1 MSKINP
7 AVKAFTVLIC
17 GLLISFSYSV
27 LLNSILIG
35 VCLMLLLLSG
45 VRPLSILKILLPAT
59 LAAASLFFAA
69 LMHPGAPLASHESSS
84 LNFGVMSSSM
94 TSFSNAVQLALRI
107 YAYAFLGM
115 LFALTTDA
123 EEFIYSLMQQC
134 RLSPKFAYG
143 VLAAY
148 HLLPT
153 LKREYATIRMAYK
166 VKGCRVTPL
175 SFSPVFSMLVNTMH
189 WSENVAMAME
199 SKGFDGTF
207 NRTCYIKMSVHWY
220 DYCFFMFFTSM
231 VLIMLY
237 TSFL

>member
-7 AVKAFTVLIC
+7 SVKAFTVLVC
-17 GLLISFSYSV
+17 GLLISFSYSARLNG
-27 LLNSILIG
+27 LLILVCLALLAGSRVRMASVVKILI
-35 VCLMLLLLSG
+35 
-45 VRPLSILKILLPAT
+45 PAT

-69 LMHPGAPLASHESSS
+69 LLHTGNAPGAPVTGS
-84 LNFGVMSSSM
+84 LNFGVMSYSM
-94 TSFSNAVQLALRI
+94 TSVSNAFQLALRI

-115 LFALTTDA
+115 LFALTTDS

-153 LKREYATIRMAYK
+153 IQREYASIRMAYK
-166 VKGCRVTPL
+166 VKGYRITPL
-175 SFSPVFSMLVNTMH
+175 SFNPIFSMLVNTMH

-199 SKGFDGTF
+199 SKGFDGTK
-207 NRTCYIKMSVHWY
+207 NRTYSIKMAVQWY
-220 DYCFFMFFTSM
+220 DYCFFILFTSM
-231 VLIMLY
+231 VI
-237 TSFL
+237 SAFIFL